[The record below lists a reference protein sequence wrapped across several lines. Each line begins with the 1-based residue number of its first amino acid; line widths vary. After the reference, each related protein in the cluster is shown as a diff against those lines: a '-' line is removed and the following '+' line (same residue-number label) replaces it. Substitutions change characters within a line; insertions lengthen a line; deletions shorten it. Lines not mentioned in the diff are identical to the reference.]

1 MKKLSHK
8 IIVMS
13 IAICLILGATLSTTS
28 IISIIT
34 ANNNYLSELDQTL
47 RDQYDQKAKLQVET
61 AISMLTKISDMEKK
75 GRLTHEEALNLG
87 ADLLRELRY
96 GKEGYFWADTPD
108 GTNVVLLG
116 SETEGTNRYNL
127 QDTNGTFYMQEIIN
141 NGLQEGGGFSEYWF
155 PKKGETEP
163 SPKRAYSI
171 LFEPFNWVIGTGNYI
186 DDIDKQ
192 IALKEEE
199 ISQNTSKIMI
209 LLSVLLFTILA
220 IAIIASVIIGFRISK
235 PIVSLTALFKKAEAG
250 DLTVRSNCNNKD
262 ETGQL
267 SKAFNNMM
275 NNMMTLIKGVKEL
288 SFAVS
293 ESSQGILASSNEIS
307 TASEQIALT
316 TNELAEASINQ
327 AKYAENSNAK
337 LSEILDG
344 LSKINEEMENSKQ
357 LSLKANEIVN
367 TGEKIVQS
375 NEEKTMITK
384 EAAMKVNKV
393 IAILEEK
400 SNTIGHIVEV
410 INSISDQTNLL
421 ALNAAIEAA
430 RAGEAGKG
438 FSVVADEIRKLA
450 EQSSSS
456 AKQIGDIIAE
466 IKDSIDQSV
475 IEINKSSVAVAEQE
489 KALTETVNVFNEISI
504 SVDTITDKIKQVVES
519 SNLLSSRAT
528 EAVEAAS
535 SIVSLTEEAASS
547 TEEVSASTQE
557 QTSVIHQIASSA
569 KDLAE
574 LSSKL
579 QKEIDKFI
587 V

>member
-186 DDIDKQ
+186 DDIDKE

>member
-47 RDQYDQKAKLQVET
+47 RDQYDQKTKLQVET

-489 KALTETVNVFNEISI
+489 KALTKTVNVFNEISI

>member
-47 RDQYDQKAKLQVET
+47 RDQYDQKTKLQVET

-186 DDIDKQ
+186 DDIDKE

>member
-1 MKKLSHK
+1 
-8 IIVMS
+8 
-13 IAICLILGATLSTTS
+13 
-28 IISIIT
+28 
-34 ANNNYLSELDQTL
+34 
-47 RDQYDQKAKLQVET
+47 
-61 AISMLTKISDMEKK
+61 
-75 GRLTHEEALNLG
+75 
-87 ADLLRELRY
+87 
-96 GKEGYFWADTPD
+96 
-108 GTNVVLLG
+108 
-116 SETEGTNRYNL
+116 
-127 QDTNGTFYMQEIIN
+127 MQEIIN

-186 DDIDKQ
+186 DDIDKE